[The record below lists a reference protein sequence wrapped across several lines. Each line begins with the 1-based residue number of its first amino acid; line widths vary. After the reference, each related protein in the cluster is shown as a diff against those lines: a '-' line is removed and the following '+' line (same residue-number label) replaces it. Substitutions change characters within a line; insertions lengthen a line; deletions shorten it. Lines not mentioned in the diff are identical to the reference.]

1 MVRPFEAGTFLSFF
15 FKAYKVATSETE
27 IAAHVEAS
35 GTCMIRITNLKL
47 LEHVQCS
54 AKQNNMGSNGLF
66 VGGCY
71 ASAPQSKREVP
82 NGTTKHPYKDR
93 RMVNWMS

>member
-1 MVRPFEAGTFLSFF
+1 MVRPFEGLSFF

-54 AKQNNMGSNGLF
+54 AKQNNMGTNF